1 MGEIMKSR
9 IVAMLLAAVVAVPA
23 FAAENQDWGQ
33 LNSLKQG
40 QRIGV
45 VQKDGKKVEGT
56 FAGLTDADIAIT
68 AGQVVKVP
76 KDNVVRVYR
85 RPRLTR
91 VWHVAIGAGAGV
103 VLGAV
108 LNGTVGQYLRNE
120 SHDTAPAVWIGAGA
134 ALGAGLGAASGGGDQ
149 TLYRRP

>member
-1 MGEIMKSR
+1 MGEIMRNR
-9 IVAMLLAAVVAVPA
+9 IVAILLAAVVAVPA
-23 FAAENQDWGQ
+23 IAADNQEWGQ
-33 LNSLKQG
+33 LNSVKPG

-45 VQKDGKKVEGT
+45 VQTDGKKLEGT
-56 FAGLTDADIAIT
+56 FAGVTDADITIT

-76 KDNVVRVYR
+76 KDKVVRVYR

-91 VWHVAIGAGAGV
+91 IWHTAIGAGAGV

-108 LNGTVGQYLRNE
+108 LNGTVGQYFRNE
-120 SHDTAPAVWIGAGA
+120 GHDTSPAVWIGAGA
-134 ALGAGLGAASGGGDQ
+134 ALGAGLGAASGGGDH